1 MSTFNDLKKQYIE
14 LTMSKLHNDMMA
26 LEGWI
31 KSSDTTCVTIPV
43 SAENNTIHDKLDAI
57 FNRIQLIEEG
67 MSDIRSRVDSI
78 EHRFTWGNYAVPG
91 VQNDII
97 ECDFFDPTYSPRRN
111 PKMPSDTLS
120 SISHESSVIDFNDKD
135 NTNEIIEVHKEE
147 QPVVAAAPSIVND
160 SEVEGD
166 ADEHEII
173 VEEEKVSVGEAIE
186 EEEEVE
192 VEEEM
197 EEEVEEEEVEEA
209 EEEDELEEITFKN
222 KTYYRDSENNV
233 YRLNKDGEID
243 DTPIGRWNEKTQSV
257 RFTVVA

>member
-1 MSTFNDLKKQYIE
+1 MSTFNDLKKQYID
-14 LTMSKLHNDMMA
+14 LTMAKIQSDMMA

-31 KSSDTTCVTIPV
+31 KKGDDTCVSMPV
-43 SAENNTIHDKLDAI
+43 SIETNTIHDKLDAI

-67 MSDIRSRVDSI
+67 MNDIRSRVDAI
-78 EHRFTWGNYAVPG
+78 EHRCTWDNYVIPG
-91 VQNDII
+91 GQTDII

-111 PKMPSDTLS
+111 PKLPSDTLS
-120 SISHESSVIDFNDKD
+120 TISHESSVIDFGVQDKTND
-135 NTNEIIEVHKEE
+135 IIEIHKQE
-147 QPVVAAAPSIVND
+147 QPIIAAAPSIVND
-160 SEVEGD
+160 SDVEGD

-173 VEEEKVSVGEAIE
+173 IEEEKVSVGEAIE

-192 VEEEM
+192 EE
-197 EEEVEEEEVEEA
+197 EEEVEEED
-209 EEEDELEEITFKN
+209 EEEDELEEVTYKN
-222 KTYYRDSENNV
+222 KTYYKDSENNV